1 MDGFQVRIFLA
12 DKKVKSHVLE
22 RKAPRGSS
30 KRFGSLSDYGSF
42 KDVLLGNGLQD
53 SAASND
59 NEAPVRAIESSRW
72 DLQNTI
78 SRGAYSSNQMVQ
90 SCTSRKG
97 LHEVQIVSANTIPL
111 GCSAYIDKAT
121 EKLLIGVSWESTLM
135 HQTRSW
141 YLDCQMLSVGK
152 PLNSRGVCS

>member
-1 MDGFQVRIFLA
+1 MVQDNDTVVRVDVVSVYPVTIKGE
-12 DKKVKSHVLE
+12 DKRLCIAFPKE
-22 RKAPRGSS
+22 
-30 KRFGSLSDYGSF
+30 
-42 KDVLLGNGLQD
+42 
-53 SAASND
+53 AASND

-111 GCSAYIDKAT
+111 GEKIDMLQ
-121 EKLLIGVSWESTLM
+121 LLRLLRWQLWVI
-135 HQTRSW
+135 HI
-141 YLDCQMLSVGK
+141 
-152 PLNSRGVCS
+152 